1 MRTSELISIGLF
13 TAAVVLSV
21 YALRDRLRASIS
33 TEGFANPS
41 PFGGQRT
48 QPTTITINTPMDQV
62 PDKPTDAD
70 AVLAHKTLLVYTSQ
84 NLEHGVRFL
93 TAIGEQFFEPPFAI
107 RTDINPATLMN
118 NYINPLQKI

>member
-13 TAAVVLSV
+13 TVAVVLSV
-21 YALRDRLRASIS
+21 YVLRDRLSASVH
-33 TEGFANPS
+33 TEGFAN
-41 PFGGQRT
+41 
-48 QPTTITINTPMDQV
+48 PTTITINTPTMQV

-84 NLEHGVRFL
+84 NLEKGIRFL

-107 RTDINPATLMN
+107 RTDIDPATLMN
-118 NYINPLQKI
+118 NYISPLQKI

>member
-13 TAAVVLSV
+13 TAALVLSV

-33 TEGFANPS
+33 TEGFEN
-41 PFGGQRT
+41 
-48 QPTTITINTPMDQV
+48 PTTVTINTPIDQV

-70 AVLAHKTLLVYTSQ
+70 ATLAHKTLLVYTSQ
-84 NLEHGVRFL
+84 NLENGIRFL